1 MTWPAQKI
9 LTAIVELSCF
19 DCVDIDL
26 LVHHTGMERRQI
38 ANACTVLI
46 ARELIERIKPGCYKL
61 LPAGLVLVKTGG
73 EVKSGPRGETAAKQH
88 TGTLRVKSWR
98 AMRQRKKFSLN
109 DLIVLVASGEEKAIE
124 GNIGKYLRALERTGY
139 LTRMARR
146 EPGTALT
153 SNGHLRYLLV
163 RDSGPIAPVWR
174 PSKETVYDP
183 NTQEEHRYV
192 ADPA

>member
-1 MTWPAQKI
+1 MTWPAQNI
-9 LTAIVELSCF
+9 LTAIVSLSHL

-26 LVHHTGMERRQI
+26 LVHHTGMERKNI
-38 ANACTVLI
+38 GNACAILI

-88 TGTLRVKSWR
+88 TGTLRVKTWR

-109 DLIVLVASGEEKAIE
+109 DLIVLVADGDEKAIE
-124 GNIGKYLRALERTGY
+124 SNVGKYLRALERTGY

-146 EPGTALT
+146 AAGTATT
-153 SNGHLRYLLV
+153 SNGFLRYLLV
-163 RDSGPIAPVWR
+163 RDSGPLAPVWR
-174 PSKETVYDP
+174 QGKSAVYDP
-183 NTQEEHRYV
+183 NTQEEHGYV
-192 ADPA
+192 AEPA